1 MATGNA
7 RVSSAALIELKSD
20 LTRLSNTLH
29 NIYELMNADMTQVG
43 QAWQDGK
50 YEEFVQN
57 YRPQINKCEEIA
69 QRYTEWCQ
77 RVLDPTI
84 DNVIAVETTDVG
96 GGSSS
101 VGSAAG
107 VTASGTAA
115 ATAASSSNISSA
127 FNTGGS
133 SIKKVVPRP
142 SHNTNI
148 ATKTDINEQPKQSKS
163 WWAKNVEEPI
173 ATYKKE
179 REIKKIK
186 QEGPKSADEACKI
199 DFPNTHAVPKNPN
212 DPTAKVIRIKSSSN
226 SGEWNANAKVGYET
240 PATPYGKGTANIG
253 GGYNSGKSTTT
264 SERDVYYD
272 CVPNEQDS

>member
-96 GGSSS
+96 SGSGSIGSSIGGGSSVDTGMGNS
-101 VGSAAG
+101 MSSDAG
-107 VTASGTAA
+107 NSKF
-115 ATAASSSNISSA
+115 SK
-127 FNTGGS
+127 FNL
-133 SIKKVVPRP
+133 
-142 SHNTNI
+142 
-148 ATKTDINEQPKQSKS
+148 
-163 WWAKNVEEPI
+163 
-173 ATYKKE
+173 
-179 REIKKIK
+179 
-186 QEGPKSADEACKI
+186 
-199 DFPNTHAVPKNPN
+199 
-212 DPTAKVIRIKSSSN
+212 
-226 SGEWNANAKVGYET
+226 
-240 PATPYGKGTANIG
+240 GK
-253 GGYNSGKSTTT
+253 
-264 SERDVYYD
+264 
-272 CVPNEQDS
+272 